1 MSLAAAKAVCS
12 RAFFS
17 GACNAYTHGLV
28 CRYAQERAMQQQ
40 MAMAV
45 EIGLPLV
52 LYQVLA
58 ELGQG
63 LCRATMVRRCGCY

>member
-1 MSLAAAKAVCS
+1 
-12 RAFFS
+12 
-17 GACNAYTHGLV
+17 
-28 CRYAQERAMQQQ
+28 MQQQ

-63 LCRATMVRRCGCY
+63 LCRATMARRCGCY

>member
-1 MSLAAAKAVCS
+1 
-12 RAFFS
+12 
-17 GACNAYTHGLV
+17 
-28 CRYAQERAMQQQ
+28 MQQQ